1 MVPEE
6 EEIEDLSEEESE
18 EEGDEEEIDP
28 DAPLRQ
34 PIVAVLGHVDHGKT
48 SLLDYVRG
56 TTVVKREAGA
66 ITQHIG
72 ATEVPFD
79 TVSKI
84 CGPLLKEGT
93 TNLPGLLFIDT
104 PGHHSFSTLRLWS
117 ILLSLHACSV
127 VLSFSSPKWMS
138 MWEQETL

>member
-6 EEIEDLSEEESE
+6 EELEDLPEEESE
-18 EEGDEEEIDP
+18 EEEQEEEIDP
-28 DAPLRQ
+28 NAPLRQ

-56 TTVVKREAGA
+56 TAVVQREAGA

-72 ATEVPFD
+72 ATEVPFE

-84 CGPLLKEGT
+84 CGPLLKEGST
-93 TNLPGLLFIDT
+93 TLPGLL
-104 PGHHSFSTLRLWS
+104 
-117 ILLSLHACSV
+117 LSLIHI
-127 VLSFSSPKWMS
+127 
-138 MWEQETL
+138 

>member
-1 MVPEE
+1 MNSDDDNFEDLPEDELEDE
-6 EEIEDLSEEESE
+6 ELSEEEESE
-18 EEGDEEEIDP
+18 EEEIDP

-72 ATEVPFD
+72 ATEVPYD
-79 TVSKI
+79 TVSK
-84 CGPLLKEGT
+84 
-93 TNLPGLLFIDT
+93 
-104 PGHHSFSTLRLWS
+104 
-117 ILLSLHACSV
+117 
-127 VLSFSSPKWMS
+127 
-138 MWEQETL
+138 